1 MLEVFLMVDDFEVE
15 KVFEDRQYERIQFK
29 LIIDGR
35 NYKADYHDGEIQW
48 LNPHPKQDVG
58 EEEVNAI
65 EEEVLELLSEQGIRN
80 EADGIE
86 IERSISNNQ
95 TRPLQLFKLK
105 IQGEEYKGTFI
116 NGEIE
121 WFHPKPRRKL
131 KEERVKKIEEDVQKK
146 LKEHLE

>member
-1 MLEVFLMVDDFEVE
+1 MVDDFEVE
-15 KVFEDRQYERIQFK
+15 KVFEDRHYERNQFK

-35 NYKADYHDGEIQW
+35 KYKGDYHEGEIQW
-48 LNPHPKQDVG
+48 LHPHPKQDVG

-65 EEEVLELLSEQGIRN
+65 EAKVLELLSEHGIRD
-80 EADGIE
+80 EAEDIE
-86 IERSISNNQ
+86 IERSISRNQ
-95 TRPLQLFKLK
+95 TRPLQVFKLK
-105 IQGEEYKGTFI
+105 VQGEEFKGTFI

-131 KEERVKKIEEDVQKK
+131 KDERVQKIEEDVQKK

>member
-1 MLEVFLMVDDFEVE
+1 MVDDFEVE
-15 KVFEDRQYERIQFK
+15 KVFEDRPYERIQFK

-35 NYKADYHDGEIQW
+35 NYKGDYHDGEIQW

-58 EEEVNAI
+58 EEEVKAV
-65 EEEVLELLSEQGIRN
+65 EDEVLELLSEHGIRD
-80 EADGIE
+80 EVDAIE
-86 IERSISNNQ
+86 IERSLSNNQ
-95 TRPLQLFKLK
+95 TRPLQMFKLK

-131 KEERVKKIEEDVQKK
+131 KDERVKKIEEDVQKK
-146 LKEHLE
+146 LTEHLE